1 MPSAKT
7 VKDGSYP
14 LSRTLYMYT
23 LGDPDDDERAF
34 LEFVTG
40 ERGQAIA
47 EDLGFVPLS
56 A

>member
-1 MPSAKT
+1 

-14 LSRTLYMYT
+14 LARTLRLYT
-23 LGDPDDDERAF
+23 EGEPDGDERAF

-47 EDLGFVPLS
+47 EDLGLVPVR
-56 A
+56 